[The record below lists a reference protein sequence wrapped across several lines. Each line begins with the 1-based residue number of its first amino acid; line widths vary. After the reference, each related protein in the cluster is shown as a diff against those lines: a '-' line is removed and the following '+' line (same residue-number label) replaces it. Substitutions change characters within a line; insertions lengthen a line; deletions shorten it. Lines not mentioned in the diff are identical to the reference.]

1 VKHRKSLVWAGRIVV
16 LLVAAAAVL
25 ILARSGGDWLREI
38 EAQNW
43 APEPVPLSASVI
55 LLAVSLWLTPSG
67 WIALCSSAGCAA
79 PSRELRGVWL
89 QSQLGRY
96 IPGKIWLVAGRAGYL
111 RSRGMTVTSSVAVP
125 FTELLYTVAATGL
138 IAACVSVFTPGFLTG
153 GILGTAAAIAGGCLV
168 LVPLLRPAARL
179 LYRIRLGR
187 DGEAAASGYEL
198 PGAWLSIRL
207 LLFYSVLWALR
218 GLSLYLWLH
227 AFGVPGRG
235 VWACT
240 AAAPLSWLA
249 GYIVFLVP
257 GGIGVR
263 EAAAAAIIAGPGGTG
278 PVLAAVAG
286 QRVVLTIIELV
297 LAALYAGST
306 PLFRKDGGK

>member
-1 VKHRKSLVWAGRIVV
+1 VRSRHRTGH
-16 LLVAAAAVL
+16 
-25 ILARSGGDWLREI
+25 
-38 EAQNW
+38 
-43 APEPVPLSASVI
+43 PVI
-55 LLAVSLWLTPSG
+55 LLAFSLWLTPSG
-67 WIALCSSAGCAA
+67 WSVLCRRAGSSA

-96 IPGKIWLVAGRAGYL
+96 IPGKIWLMAGRAGYL
-111 RSRGMTVTSSVAVP
+111 RAGGMAVSSSVAVP

-138 IAACVSVFTPGFLTG
+138 IASCVAVFTPGFLAG
-153 GILGTAAAIAGGCLV
+153 VVPGTAAAVAGGCLV
-168 LVPLLRPAARL
+168 LVPLMRPAAKL

-187 DGEAAASGYEL
+187 DGEAAASRYQL
-198 PGAWLSIRL
+198 PGTWLSIRL
-207 LLFYSVLWALR
+207 LLFYSVLWAAR
-218 GLSLYLWLH
+218 GLALYLWLH

-235 VWACT
+235 IWACT

-263 EAAAAAIIAGPGGTG
+263 EAAAVAIIAGPGETG

-286 QRVVLTIIELV
+286 QRVVLTVIELV
-297 LAALYAGST
+297 LAAVYAGST